1 MSSGKPLPERMNS
14 VARSLRTTSLAPRS
28 FAALATT
35 IGAAP
40 IDVMRAGNRFP
51 ERMKPFTTTMAT
63 FAARPTSITYG
74 AATIAAVAMRL
85 IDVLAVFS
93 HAAAVPRLAKD
104 EKLKRD
110 TGIIAGIRK
119 HRALW
124 SMQILRKSYTPDEL
138 IAVFEEHLRALAR
151 VSELT
156 TQRAI
161 AIAEEQA
168 LEARI
173 ARMARAVKSR
183 VAAYF
188 GADSPELEA
197 FGLRP
202 DKKPTMSVETKRR
215 ANEKR
220 QATRKERGVMG
231 RKQRKKAKTG

>member
-1 MSSGKPLPERMNS
+1 MRS
-14 VARSLRTTSLAPRS
+14 VAARV
-28 FAALATT
+28 TT
-35 IGAAP
+35 ICAVP

-51 ERMKPFTTTMAT
+51 ERMNRFSTAMAT
-63 FAARPTSITYG
+63 YAAQPTSITDG
-74 AATIAAVAMRL
+74 AATIASVAMRF

-124 SMQILRKSYTPDEL
+124 TIRILRKSYTPDEL
-138 IAVFEEHLRALAR
+138 IAVFDGHLRALAR

-161 AIAEEQA
+161 AIAEERA

-173 ARMARAVKSR
+173 ARLARAVKSR
-183 VAAYF
+183 LAAYF
-188 GADSPELEA
+188 GANAPETEA
-197 FGLRP
+197 FGFRP

-220 QATRKERGVMG
+220 QATRKERGIMG

>member
-1 MSSGKPLPERMNS
+1 LTSSS
-14 VARSLRTTSLAPRS
+14 SSRTLA
-28 FAALATT
+28 
-35 IGAAP
+35 G
-40 IDVMRAGNRFP
+40 
-51 ERMKPFTTTMAT
+51 
-63 FAARPTSITYG
+63 
-74 AATIAAVAMRL
+74 
-85 IDVLAVFS
+85 
-93 HAAAVPRLAKD
+93 VPRRTQD

-124 SMQILRKSYTPDEL
+124 TMTILRKAYTPDEL
-138 IAVFEEHLRALAR
+138 IAVFEAHLRALTR

-161 AIAEEQA
+161 AIAEERA
-168 LEARI
+168 LEART

-183 VAAYF
+183 LAAYF
-188 GADSPELEA
+188 GADAPEMEA
-197 FGLRP
+197 FGFRP
-202 DKKPTMSVETKRR
+202 DKKPTMSAETKRR